1 MEGYIGE
8 VRLFASN
15 FAPRAWAFCE
25 GQLLAISTH
34 TALFS
39 LIGTIYGGDGRTT
52 FALPDTRSRLVLGV
66 GHGAGL
72 TDRRIGAKGGE
83 QTVTITEATMP
94 THNHLLT
101 SSTLSAVITP
111 GAQADTGSTDDPA
124 GAVFAI
130 HDGGARVYG
139 STPDAVMEVSSLTIT
154 GSVTAH
160 NTGGTQPHNNIQP
173 VNTLHYIICMQG
185 IFPSRN

>member
-15 FAPRAWAFCE
+15 FAPRNWSYCE

-52 FALPDTRSRLVLGV
+52 FALPDTRSRLVLGA
-66 GHGAGL
+66 GQGAGL
-72 TDRRIGAKGGE
+72 TERRIGAKGGE
-83 QTVTITEATMP
+83 ERVTLTQLEMP
-94 THNHLLT
+94 MHNHLLT
-101 SSTLSAVITP
+101 SSTLKATVIP
-111 GAQADTGSTDDPA
+111 GAQADSGSTDDPA

-130 HDGGARVYG
+130 HNGGAKVYG
-139 STPDAVMEVSSLTIT
+139 PTADAVMEVSPLTIT
-154 GSVTAH
+154 GNVTAH
-160 NTGGTQPHNNIQP
+160 NTGGSQSHNNLQP

-185 IFPSRN
+185 IFPSRG